1 MSALNAVTNGLAES
15 MERMGQ
21 DQPDVLNA
29 KTGIGNKV
37 V

>member
-1 MSALNAVTNGLAES
+1 MSALNAVTNGLTEL

-21 DQPDVLNA
+21 DQQDVLNA
-29 KTGIGNKV
+29 KTGIGKKV